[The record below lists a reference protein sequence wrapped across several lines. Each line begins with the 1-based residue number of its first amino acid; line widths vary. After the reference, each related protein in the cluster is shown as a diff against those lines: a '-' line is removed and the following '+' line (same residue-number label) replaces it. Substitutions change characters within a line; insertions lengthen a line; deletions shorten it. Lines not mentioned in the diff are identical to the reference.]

1 MEHIARQEVWNL
13 IGWLMHLMGKDD
25 TWAQWY
31 QDYAI
36 LRSPLFE
43 FNPHTI
49 TDTLVV
55 VALLLVGAIVLW
67 RKRSMIPGKFQSAWE
82 LLVGGFDTL
91 VADSLGFE
99 KAEQN
104 RKYLPLIGTL
114 FLFLVLCNVLGFIP
128 FLHEPTADVNTPFA
142 LGILGFCISLV
153 SHFRIHGGPGVG
165 GFFKGVWNFIKGLF
179 QPNFVFFPLNVIGKI
194 AEVLSIS
201 FRLFGN
207 IKGGA
212 IIVVVVSWLVNYFF
226 LPVGLNF
233 FFVFFVGTV
242 QAFVF
247 TMLTLTYI
255 SVEVNE

>member
-13 IGWLMHLMGKDD
+13 VGWILSLFGQEEL
-25 TWAQWY
+25 WQEWY
-31 QDYAI
+31 AKYPI
-36 LRSPLFE
+36 LGSALFE
-43 FNPHTI
+43 FNPT
-49 TDTLVV
+49 TVYDTLI
-55 VALLLVGAIVLW
+55 VAAILLVGAIVL
-67 RKRSMIPGKFQSAWE
+67 KRRMSLVPGRFQSAGE
-82 LLVGGFDTL
+82 LIVGGFDNL

-99 KAEQN
+99 KREDN
-104 RKYLPLIGTL
+104 RKYVPLIGTL
-114 FLFLVLCNVLGFIP
+114 FPFLVLCNILGFIP
-128 FLHEPTADVNTPFA
+128 WLHEPTADVNTPFA
-142 LGILGFCISLV
+142 LGIFGFSIALV
-153 SHFRIHGGPGVG
+153 SHFRVHGGPGVG
-165 GFFKGVWNFIKGLF
+165 GFFKGVGNFIKGLF
-179 QPNFVFFPLNVIGKI
+179 APNPAFFPLNVIGKI

-212 IIVVVVSWLVNYFF
+212 IIVIVVSALVNFVF
-226 LPVGLNF
+226 LPIGLNF

>member
-1 MEHIARQEVWNL
+1 MNL
-13 IGWLMHLMGKDD
+13 IGWFLHLIGQDEL
-25 TWAQWY
+25 WAQWY
-31 QDYAI
+31 AEYPI

-43 FNPHTI
+43 VNPHTL
-49 TDTLVV
+49 TDTFVV
-55 VALLLVGAIVLW
+55 VGILLFGAIILW
-67 RKRSMIPGKFQSAWE
+67 RSRSMVPGRFQSFCE
-82 LLVGGFDTL
+82 LIVGGFDSL

-99 KAEQN
+99 KQEDN

-114 FLFLVLCNVLGFIP
+114 FIFLVLSNILGFIP

-142 LGILGFCISLV
+142 LGILGFMISLV
-153 SHFRIHGGPGVG
+153 SHFRVHGGKGVG
-165 GFFKGVWNFIKGLF
+165 GFFKGVGSFVKGLF
-179 QPNFVFFPLNVIGKI
+179 APNPIFFPLNAIGKI

-207 IKGGA
+207 IKGGV
-212 IIVVVVSWLVNYFF
+212 IIVVVVSWLVNYVF